1 MKHIGKKIL
10 SKFLSAP
17 IFSPGGFLSYAVIF
31 TVTFFMLEVLG
42 LRSYTT
48 VLFGMDSIAAGNGSL
63 AICMAGIYL
72 FFYFAFIVLAPVFFL
87 GSMLFLLF
95 NQLSS
100 IFRKLE

>member
-17 IFSPGGFLSYAVIF
+17 FFSPGGFLSYAVIF
-31 TVTFFMLEVLG
+31 TVTFFMLEAMG
-42 LRSYTT
+42 LRSYTA
-48 VLFGMDSIAAGNGSL
+48 VLFGIDSIAAGNGSL

-95 NQLSS
+95 NKLSG

>member
-17 IFSPGGFLSYAVIF
+17 FFSPGGFLSYAVIF
-31 TVTFFMLEVLG
+31 TVTFFMLEAMG
-42 LRSYTT
+42 LRSYTA
-48 VLFGMDSIAAGNGSL
+48 VLFGIDSIAAGNGSL

-95 NQLSS
+95 SQLSGIS
-100 IFRKLE
+100 RKLE